1 MDLRN
6 YFPNGYEPTLS
17 QSKALDK
24 IQCAFEKSNT
34 VIITAPTGT
43 GKSFFASTLSN
54 SSKKISQDK
63 HDNIY
68 NYTAF
73 DVDHHGQY
81 TLENQFDSH
90 GGFVLTITK
99 ALQDQ
104 YVKLFDC
111 ASLKGKNN
119 YMSTIDSTMDVEIES
134 AVMPRK
140 LLQTHR
146 TNHKCNYYNDRRDL
160 LISTFGVTNYKMF
173 MNLPDHV
180 KSKNYLICDE
190 ASELEDELVSQ
201 CSCTIEYE
209 KLKRANIS
217 VKKLTSNEPLSVY
230 AWLDDLVQ
238 TLQEQRIFLQ
248 RSLQKKTQWSP
259 RSQTKYRFI
268 NQLLSHVTI
277 CANNFYEC
285 EYVVEKDYNK
295 VSLTPLYVDALA
307 KKILAFG
314 DKQLLMSATIIDS
327 KSFAKSLGITDY
339 EYIEVD
345 STFDSKRSPIYVSS
359 KYPLSRKT
367 MSNYLPKIISNIT
380 PILNTHADEKGV
392 IHTHT
397 HEITQYIKDHN
408 PDPGN
413 DRLIFREPGIS
424 NEDILDIHCQ
434 PERPSVL
441 VSPSLTYGVDL
452 KDDLARFQIIIKL
465 PYLPLHDKRI
475 KKLFEQ
481 DPEWYENK
489 MLNSLVQACGRA
501 TRNKSDYSVTYI
513 LDGMSTRVIP
523 KCKHKLPKHFLHRF
537 A

>member
-1 MDLRN
+1 VDLKN
-6 YFPNGYEPTLS
+6 YFPIGYKPSLS

-24 IQCAFEKSNT
+24 IQTAFEKTDT

-54 SSKKISQDK
+54 SSSEISK
-63 HDNIY
+63 EAKEKIY

-81 TLENQFDSH
+81 TDTDNIEPH

-104 YVKLFDC
+104 YIKLFNC
-111 ASLKGKNN
+111 NSLKGKNN
-119 YMSTIDSTMDVEIES
+119 YMSTIDTTMDVEIES
-134 AVMPRK
+134 AVIPK
-140 LLQTHR
+140 KILNKHR
-146 TNHKCNYYNDRRDL
+146 TSHKCNYYNDRRDL
-160 LISTFGVTNYKMF
+160 LVSQFGTTNYKMF

-180 KSKNYLICDE
+180 KYRDYIICDE

-209 KLKRANIS
+209 RLKRANIS
-217 VKKLTSNEPLSVY
+217 VKKLTSSEPLTVY

-248 RSLQKKTQWSP
+248 RSLQKKSQWSP
-259 RSQTKYRFI
+259 KSQSKYRFI
-268 NQLLSHVTI
+268 NQLLSHVTV
-277 CANNFYEC
+277 CTNNYYEC

-295 VSLTPLYVDALA
+295 VSLTPLYVDALSKNILSFG
-307 KKILAFG
+307 KKR
-314 DKQLLMSATIIDS
+314 LLMSATIIDPGR
-327 KSFAKSLGITDY
+327 FAKSLGISDY

-345 STFDSKRSPIYVSS
+345 STFEPSRSPIYVSS

-367 MSNYLPKIISNIT
+367 MGNYLPKIVSNIT
-380 PILNTHADEKGV
+380 PILYTHADEKGI

-408 PDPGN
+408 PDPDKN
-413 DRLIFREPGIS
+413 RLIFREPGVS
-424 NEDILDIHCQ
+424 NEDILTKHSEDGHA
-434 PERPSVL
+434 SVL

-452 KDDLARFQIIIKL
+452 KDELARFQIIIKL
-465 PYLPLHDKRI
+465 PYLPLHDKRV
-475 KKLFEQ
+475 KQLFDE

-501 TRNKSDYSVTYI
+501 TRSKNDYSVTYI
-513 LDGMSTRVIP
+513 LDGMSTKIIS
-523 KCKHKLPKHFLHRF
+523 KCKHKLPKHFLQRF